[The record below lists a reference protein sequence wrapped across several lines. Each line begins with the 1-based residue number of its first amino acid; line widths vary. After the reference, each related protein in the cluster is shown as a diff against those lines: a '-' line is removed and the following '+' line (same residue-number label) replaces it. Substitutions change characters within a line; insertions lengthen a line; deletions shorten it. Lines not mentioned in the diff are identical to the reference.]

1 MRRLL
6 IVAAM
11 LAASPA
17 AASGDMPGPCIA
29 ASGCVRVAPVE
40 LLRLVDQYQ
49 ANGRLSDAE
58 TLLRGLSSDADREL
72 RTEARFRLAMLRE
85 QQGDRAGAAG
95 SLRQLLVDRPEAQR
109 PRLELARMLALM
121 GDEGGARRELRVVS
135 ATGLPDDVAR
145 AVDRFSQALRSTRS
159 FGGSFELAVAPDSN
173 INRATARDTVDTVIA
188 PILLDEDAKA
198 RSGVGLALG
207 GQAFWR
213 LRLGERASMLTRLS
227 ARGDIYGRGRF
238 NDIGVNLAVGPELR
252 IGSSRLRPAAI
263 ASRRWFGGERFSD
276 GIGGSVNWLRPL
288 SRRSQIE
295 AEATLISSRHPRLQA
310 QDGLLIDGNVAY
322 DLALSARSSGRVSAR
337 MTRQGAAEPGLATT
351 SLGGDMLMSH
361 LVMGQVVFGQVG
373 LSRLEAD
380 RRLALFPERR
390 QDTRIDLSAGLV
402 LRGISFNGLSP
413 LVRVTRTI
421 NRSTVDLFDFARNR
435 IEFALSR
442 AF

>member
-1 MRRLL
+1 MRLL
-6 IVAAM
+6 LIAAAM
-11 LAASPA
+11 LASAPA
-17 AASGDMPGPCIA
+17 AASGDIAAPCIA
-29 ASGCVRVAPVE
+29 ASGCVRLAPAQ
-40 LLRLVDQYQ
+40 LLRLVDEYQ
-49 ANGRLSDAE
+49 ASGRAADAE
-58 TLLRGLSSDADREL
+58 TLLRSLSGDVDREL

-109 PRLELARMLALM
+109 PRLELARMLAQL
-121 GDEGGARRELRVVS
+121 GDESGARRELRVVS

-145 AVDRFSQALRSTRS
+145 AVDRFSQALRSTRA
-159 FGGSFELAVAPDSN
+159 FGGSFELAIAPDSN
-173 INRATARDTVDTVIA
+173 INRATARETVDTVIA

-213 LRLGERASMLTRLS
+213 LRLGDRSSMLTRLS
-227 ARGDIYGRGRF
+227 ARGDLYGRGRF

-252 IGSSRLRPAAI
+252 IGSSRLRPAAL

-276 GIGGSVNWLRPL
+276 GLGGSVNWLRPL

-295 AEATLISSRHPRLQA
+295 AEATLISTRHARLSA

-322 DLALSARSSGRVSAR
+322 DLALSSRSSGRVAAR
-337 MTRQGAAEPGLATT
+337 VTRQGAAEPGLATT
-351 SLGGDMLMSH
+351 AVGGDMLLSH
-361 LVMGQVVFGQVG
+361 LVMGQVIFGQLGV
-373 LSRLEAD
+373 SRLEAD

-390 QDTRIDLSAGLV
+390 QDLRFDLSAGLV

-421 NRSTVDLFDFARNR
+421 NQSTVELFDFARTR
-435 IEFALSR
+435 VEFALSR